1 MKIWRICKEKFLD
14 SAFQGIGAKKV
25 GGRWNSRG
33 TALVY
38 ASEHL
43 SLAALELLVHL
54 GIDEEPP
61 DLVALWAEVDENA
74 IGKTY
79 GVLELPDDWQSVTGN
94 RTLRTLGDTWQKS
107 AQSVALAVPSVVI
120 PEEQNILLNPEHP
133 DFEKS
138 VEIGEARPFSFDGR
152 LFVA

>member
-1 MKIWRICKEKFLD
+1 MRIWRICKETFLD

-54 GIDEEPP
+54 SVDEEPP
-61 DLVALWAEVDENA
+61 DLVALWAEVDEDA

-79 GVLELPDDWQSVTGN
+79 GVSELP
-94 RTLRTLGDTWQKS
+94 
-107 AQSVALAVPSVVI
+107 A
-120 PEEQNILLNPEHP
+120 
-133 DFEKS
+133 
-138 VEIGEARPFSFDGR
+138 
-152 LFVA
+152 